1 MENYQTEPKAS
12 PQHRLGAYALD
23 VALLLCTCFIGW
35 IIWSLV
41 IWGQGLTPGKQILR
55 LRVVSSMT
63 GQTAS
68 WGHMAIRQFLI
79 PMAMTLPFSIL
90 QLAFEPYLFDANY
103 WADPSYYDYSLFGS
117 LGAFFMWLLSFG
129 VALFDALW
137 IFKGGQNRRIT
148 DLWAKTDVLNTSN
161 TVRAR

>member
-1 MENYQTEPKAS
+1 MENYQIEPKAS
-12 PQHRLGAYALD
+12 PQHRLGAIALD
-23 VALLLCTCFIGW
+23 VALLLCTCYIGW

-63 GQTAS
+63 GQTAT
-68 WGHMAIRQFLI
+68 WGHMAIRQFLV
-79 PMAMTLPFSIL
+79 PMAMTLPFSIM

-117 LGAFFMWLLSFG
+117 LGALFMGLLSLG
-129 VALFDALW
+129 VSLLDALW

-161 TVRAR
+161 TVRSR

>member
-1 MENYQTEPKAS
+1 
-12 PQHRLGAYALD
+12 
-23 VALLLCTCFIGW
+23 
-35 IIWSLV
+35 
-41 IWGQGLTPGKQILR
+41 
-55 LRVVSSMT
+55 
-63 GQTAS
+63 
-68 WGHMAIRQFLI
+68 
-79 PMAMTLPFSIL
+79 MAMTLPFSIL